1 MPIKSASVG
10 ESCKQEM
17 ISFSFVS
24 FEKTVFIG
32 DRRWAKPS
40 SSDYNTPSYHLKDT
54 DEQPAWGIQEL
65 IIIKITSW
73 SGPFLWAFILFVITV
88 TFLIKILHRSF
99 GSAGANWSAYN
110 CTFQWFV
117 ITGAFYACFRLFRWR
132 LFRLYDKDNK
142 ALLKARLK
150 FLETWAVS

>member
-1 MPIKSASVG
+1 MHLWGNHASRRWFH
-10 ESCKQEM
+10 SHL
-17 ISFSFVS
+17 SPS
-24 FEKTVFIG
+24 EKTVFIG
-32 DRRWAKPS
+32 DRRWAKPG

-54 DEQPAWGIQEL
+54 DVQPAWGIQKL
-65 IIIKITSW
+65 IIIIIKITSW
-73 SGPFLWAFILFVITV
+73 SGPFLWAFFLFFITV
-88 TFLIKILHRSF
+88 TFLRKILHRSF
-99 GSAGANWSAYN
+99 GSAGANWSANN

-117 ITGAFYACFRLFRWR
+117 ITGAFNACFRLFRWR